1 MEALESLV
9 LQLLSG
15 PVLWLALLAL
25 CGAYLQGGATKLAD
39 WPGALAEMRQFGL
52 TPAPLFAG
60 LSITVELFAPLM
72 VLTGIFRWLGA
83 LALAGFTLLASF
95 RANRFWTMTGAARRG
110 SANAFFEHL
119 GLAGAFVLVAWFDL
133 QETPDG

>member
-1 MEALESLV
+1 MEALESLL

-60 LSITVELFAPLM
+60 LTIAVELLAPLLI
-72 VLTGIFRWLGA
+72 LTGVFRWLGA

-95 RANRFWTMTGAARRG
+95 RANRFWTTTDAARRG
-110 SANAFFEHL
+110 SASAFFEHL
-119 GLAGAFVLVAWFDL
+119 GLAGALVLVAWFDL
-133 QETPDG
+133 QENPDG